1 MTSVFPGKNICAPRT
16 ANRVLHGSILLCAV
30 SLYCQPAWADPDAPA
45 GSITYIREV
54 PVRHAYLPGEPGDV
68 HYVKTDPSEHV
79 FGALQGLAPLS
90 DAEAAGISAETYAA
104 RDEAVGSLPD
114 ALNLAL
120 TGEAQASRTSIGSMN
135 GGLGHSITDT
145 MGTATSALAGALG
158 VLGSTA
164 GGE

>member
-1 MTSVFPGKNICAPRT
+1 M
-16 ANRVLHGSILLCAV
+16 
-30 SLYCQPAWADPDAPA
+30 
-45 GSITYIREV
+45 
-54 PVRHAYLPGEPGDV
+54 RHAYLPGEPGDV

-79 FGALQGLAPLS
+79 FGALQGLTPLS
-90 DAEAAGISAETYAA
+90 DAEAAGISAETYSA

-158 VLGSTA
+158 VLGSTV

>member
-1 MTSVFPGKNICAPRT
+1 MASVLPEESLCAPKRMRKIVNG
-16 ANRVLHGSILLCAV
+16 AVLLCAV
-30 SLYCQPAWADPDAPA
+30 SLSSQTAWADPNAPQ

-79 FGALQGLAPLS
+79 FGALQGLTPLS
-90 DAEAAGISAETYAA
+90 DAEAAGIFAETHGA
-104 RDEAVGSLPD
+104 RDHAVGALPE

-120 TGEAQASRTSIGSMN
+120 MGETQASRSSAGSMN
-135 GGLGHSITDT
+135 SGLGHTISDSL
-145 MGTATSALAGALG
+145 GGATSALAGALG
-158 VLGSTA
+158 VLGSSV